1 MEEGMAELRARKRER
16 ARGAIVAAAYEL
28 FAERGF
34 DQVTVAD
41 IAERAEV
48 GRTTFFRYF
57 GDKQE
62 VIFSG
67 TDSLLADAPPV
78 ERAIGDDL
86 AAALAVVRTL
96 VAAYIGRITD
106 PPDLYRRHGELV
118 ASHPELSARSL
129 VKQRAYADATAR
141 WLIEQGA
148 EPQIAVLAAEVGL
161 ACFTAGRAAAGSD
174 PAVLAAQVDAAFVR
188 LGLTT

>member
-1 MEEGMAELRARKRER
+1 MAELRARKRER

-62 VIFSG
+62 VIFARAD
-67 TDSLLADAPPV
+67 TFLADAPPV
-78 ERAIGDDL
+78 ETPIGDDL

-96 VAAYIGRITD
+96 VRAYIDRVTEPHD
-106 PPDLYRRHGELV
+106 QYRRHIQLV

-129 VKQRAYADATAR
+129 VKQRAYAEATAG
-141 WLIEQGA
+141 WLVEHGA
-148 EPQIAVLAAEVGL
+148 TPETAVLAAEIGL
-161 ACFTAGRAAAGSD
+161 ACFVAGGTAAGND
-174 PAVLAAQVDAAFVR
+174 PATLATHVDAAFDR
-188 LGLTT
+188 LNERG

>member
-1 MEEGMAELRARKRER
+1 MAELRARKRER
-16 ARGAIVAAAYEL
+16 AREAIVAAAYGL

-62 VIFSG
+62 VIFTG
-67 TDSLLADAPPV
+67 ADTFLADAPPV
-78 ERAIGDDL
+78 EPAIGDDL

-96 VAAYIGRITD
+96 VVAYAGRITD
-106 PPDLYRRHGELV
+106 PPDLYRRHMELV

-141 WLIEQGA
+141 WLTEQGA
-148 EPQIAVLAAEVGL
+148 APPVAVLAAEIGL
-161 ACFTAGRAAAGSD
+161 ACFTAGQATAGND
-174 PAVLAAQVDAAFVR
+174 PATLAGHVEAAFVR

>member
-1 MEEGMAELRARKRER
+1 MAELRARKRER

-34 DQVTVAD
+34 DQVTVSD

-62 VIFSG
+62 VIFTG
-67 TDSLLADAPPV
+67 ADTFLAGAPAV
-78 ERAIGDDL
+78 DTAIGDDL
-86 AAALAVVRTL
+86 TAALAVVRGL

-106 PPDLYRRHGELV
+106 PPD
-118 ASHPELSARSL
+118 
-129 VKQRAYADATAR
+129 
-141 WLIEQGA
+141 
-148 EPQIAVLAAEVGL
+148 
-161 ACFTAGRAAAGSD
+161 
-174 PAVLAAQVDAAFVR
+174 
-188 LGLTT
+188 